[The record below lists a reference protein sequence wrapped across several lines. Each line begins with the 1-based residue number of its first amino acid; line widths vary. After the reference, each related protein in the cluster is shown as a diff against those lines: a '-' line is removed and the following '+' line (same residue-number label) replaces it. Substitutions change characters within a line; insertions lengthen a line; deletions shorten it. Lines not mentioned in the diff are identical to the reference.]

1 MMKLYGSGAPPPGG
15 AGGFPP
21 GGFPGG
27 ANQPGTD
34 ESGYVL

>member
-1 MMKLYGSGAPPPGG
+1 MKLYGSPS
-15 AGGFPP
+15 